1 MWIQTRDGKFTG
13 LKDEAMQAKIGLLV
27 QDKRFTT
34 QGALANKAIDNGIDL
49 KDKSLKHIILLNQ
62 FDHVQI
68 QQMVGR
74 KRFDVDDE
82 NDRLT
87 VWFTTEK
94 KPVLSNTYKN

>member
-1 MWIQTRDGKFTG
+1 M
-13 LKDEAMQAKIGLLV
+13 
-27 QDKRFTT
+27 
-34 QGALANKAIDNGIDL
+34 
-49 KDKSLKHIILLNQ
+49 KHIILLNQ

-87 VWFTTEK
+87 VWFTTESK
-94 KPVLSNTYKN
+94 GILKRTLGRLNDSIDICVKYKIIMTKWLIISEKQLNRILS